1 MMLAALGTSVFA
13 DQTEEAARVAATELT
28 QKLGVALK
36 KEITASGPDGAVSVC
51 RDIAPALAGEQSRKT
66 GSRVTRVSLR
76 TRNPLLGQPDAWEQ
90 QVLADFDRRATRGEK
105 TDSLEHSEIVIE
117 PQGRYFRYMK
127 AIPVQPLCLTCH
139 GSAETIPDS
148 VKAKLTAEYPH
159 DRATGYSLGQIRGAV
174 SIKQFIGE
182 DR

>member
-1 MMLAALGTSVFA
+1 MMLATLCANVFA
-13 DQTEEAARVAATELT
+13 AQTEEAARVVATELI
-28 QKLGVALK
+28 QKLGGALK
-36 KEITASGPDGAVSVC
+36 KEMAANGPDGALSVC
-51 RDIAPALAGEQSRKT
+51 RDIAPALAGEQSRRT

-76 TRNPLLGQPDAWEQ
+76 MRNPLLGQPDVWEQ
-90 QVLADFDRRATRGEK
+90 QVLADFDRRAARGEK
-105 TDSLEHSEIVIE
+105 ADTLEHSEIAVE

-148 VKAKLTAEYPH
+148 VKAKLAAEYPH
-159 DRATGYSLGQIRGAV
+159 DRATGYSFGQIRGAV
-174 SIKQFIGE
+174 TIKQFIGE